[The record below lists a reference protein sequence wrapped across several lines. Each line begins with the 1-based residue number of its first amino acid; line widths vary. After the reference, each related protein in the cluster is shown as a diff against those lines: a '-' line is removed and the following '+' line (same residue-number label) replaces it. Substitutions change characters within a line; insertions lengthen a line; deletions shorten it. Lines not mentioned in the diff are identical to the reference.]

1 MIYDLKTFNPNCP
14 VNVKLVSEPGVGTI
28 AVGVAKA
35 GADIITIA
43 GSDGGTGASPWT
55 SIKHAGSPWE
65 LGLTETHQALVEN
78 NMRSNV
84 LIEVDG
90 GLRSGKDVIVGAIF
104 GASSLLDDV
113 LRQIRK
119 LKTNA
124 YQSSYY
130 FPRG

>member
-1 MIYDLKTFNPNCP
+1 MALAYGAGNFHSANAAEFAK
-14 VNVKLVSEPGVGTI
+14 NVTEKSGGKLTIVTHPGGSLFKESTGFSAGI
-28 AVGVAKA
+28 KVAGGIRNSKDA
-35 GADIITIA
+35 IRYLII
-43 GSDGGTGASPWT
+43 
-55 SIKHAGSPWE
+55 IKEE
-65 LGLTETHQALVEN
+65 LGEEWLSPDYF
-78 NMRSNV
+78 R
-84 LIEVDG
+84 
-90 GLRSGKDVIVGAIF
+90 F

>member
-1 MIYDLKTFNPNCP
+1 MQFYSVPNNSLKPLIKIGKSFTDLWLK
-14 VNVKLVSEPGVGTI
+14 E
-28 AVGVAKA
+28 
-35 GADIITIA
+35 
-43 GSDGGTGASPWT
+43 
-55 SIKHAGSPWE
+55 E
-65 LGLTETHQALVEN
+65 LGEEWLSPN
-78 NMRSNV
+78 FFR
-84 LIEVDG
+84 
-90 GLRSGKDVIVGAIF
+90 F